1 MIRKTTQSPQIQIAF
16 KIKAKTHK
24 LSRIHNLR
32 VEIIL
37 GRKRMSKMQ
46 E

>member
-1 MIRKTTQSPQIQIAF
+1 MIRKTTQNPQIQIAF
-16 KIKAKTHK
+16 KIKAKTYK

-37 GRKRMSKMQ
+37 GIKRMRKIQ